1 MKYFPVILVLVSAA
15 VAQSIPSSAIA
26 DQPHVVRYQVK
37 PSELKYTFASSYT
50 PVARLKS
57 GDILETN
64 TVDCFG
70 NAIQKPGDTLSMVK
84 GDNPLTGPFYIEGAE
99 PGDTVAVKILAL
111 DVDSD
116 QGVGAL
122 APGFGAIN
130 STGYTPMLNPP
141 IKEKIWFFP
150 IDHKT
155 NTALFK
161 ALDSKFT
168 VKIPL
173 HPFFG
178 CIGVAPAGGEARSSV
193 VPEAF
198 GGNMDSPEAS
208 EGNTVYFPVN
218 VSGAMLFLGD
228 GHAAMG
234 DGEIAGT
241 AIEVPLRSRVQVSV
255 IKGQTISWPR
265 FENVNY
271 IMTVGAYRPLDDALR
286 IAFTELVYWIHK
298 DYGLSEMDAYELL
311 SQVAEIH
318 LNEMVDPNYVVV
330 AKINKKFLPNKT
342 RNDKSEK

>member
-1 MKYFPVILVLVSAA
+1 MKPICTLLLFSAA
-15 VAQSIPSSAIA
+15 ALAQSAPE
-26 DQPHVVRYQVK
+26 QPRVVRYEVK
-37 PSELKYTFASSYT
+37 PSELKYTFAASYQ

-70 NAIQKPGDTLSMVK
+70 NAVKKPGDTLSMAP

-99 PGDTVAVKILAL
+99 PGDTLAVKIL
-111 DVDSD
+111 DMKVDSN
-116 QGVGAL
+116 QGIGAL

-130 STGYTPMLNPP
+130 ATNYTPMLNPP
-141 IKEKIWFFP
+141 ISEKIWFFP
-150 IDHKT
+150 IDHAS
-155 NTALFK
+155 NTATFQ
-161 ALDSKFT
+161 ALDSKYS

-208 EGNTVYFPVN
+208 AGNTVYFPVN

-234 DGEIAGT
+234 DGEVAGT
-241 AIEVPLRSRVQVSV
+241 AIEVPLRSRVQVHV
-255 IKGQTISWPR
+255 VKGQKISWPR
-265 FENVNY
+265 FENDEY

-286 IAFTELVYWIHK
+286 IAFTELIGWIHK
-298 DYGLSEMDAYELL
+298 SYGLSEMDAYELL
-311 SQVAEIH
+311 SQVGEIH

-330 AKINKKFLPNKT
+330 AKVRKKYLPPLSPGAK
-342 RNDKSEK
+342 